1 MCEGEGQAQRL
12 SQHRSWSVC
21 LCRVVPCLRRVL
33 VRVVPPETDVHLVY
47 KVKWIKVIIGTP
59 HKSSL
64 RALSLV
70 VEIGFLGPQ
79 TRWRKREAAADDKYQ
94 LVGQEL
100 SWVVVGQALQ
110 LR

>member
-1 MCEGEGQAQRL
+1 M
-12 SQHRSWSVC
+12 
-21 LCRVVPCLRRVL
+21 
-33 VRVVPPETDVHLVY
+33 VPPETDVHLIY

-79 TRWRKREAAADDKYQ
+79 RPAGEREKQRPMINTNSLAKNCRGLLWVRPCSCGDG
-94 LVGQEL
+94 GQ
-100 SWVVVGQALQ
+100 
-110 LR
+110 